1 MKFARDCRSSESN
14 EVTAQLLFEALPWI
28 KNLTG
33 KTVVIKYGGAAMVD
47 EQLRRD
53 VMSDIVLLKIIE
65 ENGEELFGSI
75 DDDDEL
81 DKVYNY
87 YMEEIFADEDEES
100 DGGAEE

>member
-14 EVTAQLLFEALPWI
+14 EATAQLLFEALPWI

-81 DKVYNY
+81 DKVYDY
-87 YMEEIFADEDEES
+87 YMQEVFADEDEAT
-100 DGGAEE
+100 DAEE